1 LRIPADQEAALQFVM
16 THCGANSNLGKL
28 AQLMSS
34 INRSH
39 RFVLL
44 CTLSTASDANVVLS
58 VRDPVACAA
67 SMPAR
72 LETVNQV
79 ASGVVQAA
87 IALNAVAPFLLAAM
101 DTAATPE
108 ILAHA
113 TSAVG
118 VAQQQAKWAVE
129 QAILAHRLA
138 VYMDAAA
145 SKLASSLRSGGSLEQ
160 ARLDAKAHAAGVIS
174 NDAAG
179 AAAEP
184 AAVLELVVQMHTSL
198 WNPVRHQLQLL
209 QAQQQQQQQDD
220 DDDDD
225 EEEVEEPGHQGPHQH
240 QYQQRQPWLFDTTE
254 PLQQFTRGVGDG
266 FASADDAVTLAGGVP
281 M

>member
-1 LRIPADQEAALQFVM
+1 
-16 THCGANSNLGKL
+16 
-28 AQLMSS
+28 
-34 INRSH
+34 
-39 RFVLL
+39 
-44 CTLSTASDANVVLS
+44 
-58 VRDPVACAA
+58 
-67 SMPAR
+67 MPAR

-87 IALNAVAPFLLAAM
+87 IALNAVAPFLLSAM

-108 ILAHA
+108 LLAHT

-145 SKLASSLRSGGSLEQ
+145 SQLASSLRSGGSLEQ
-160 ARLDAKAHAAGVIS
+160 ARLDAKAHAAGMIS
-174 NDAAG
+174 YDAAG

-209 QAQQQQQQQDD
+209 QAQQQQQQQQEEEE
-220 DDDDD
+220 

-240 QYQQRQPWLFDTTE
+240 QYQQRQPWLFDATE
-254 PLQQFTRGVGDG
+254 PLQQFTRGVEDG
-266 FASADDAVTLAGGVP
+266 FGPADDAVTLAGGVLK
-281 M
+281 